1 MSSRLSPAIKALI
14 AGPHSVGSPLPSPG
28 KAIADKLFGSI
39 SSKASSVGLAK
50 EAWIVL
56 TTAALVT
63 TNSPPALCDLYS
75 FAAKDATSV
84 AGQARVAAIM
94 RETGIKCIGFSG
106 TINALGALRT
116 HLPEEVKSALS
127 TEPLRT
133 PSPDNVMAA
142 GARGKAL
149 WDAIYQPYSDKL
161 IAKLAES
168 HPDLPVHILH
178 AHYGHMFADPLKTFP
193 EGHFKVG
200 RVLTSVVAMSCLK
213 AQQGVAAQLTSHVYG
228 LKKSLQEG
236 GGAEGEEPIKGQ
248 EWLVSDEGVEWILR
262 TVEEVCKTI
271 NPAWERSEGQIKAK
285 L

>member
-1 MSSRLSPAIKALI
+1 MLRKLTHI
-14 AGPHSVGSPLPSPG
+14 GSYY
-28 KAIADKLFGSI
+28 
-39 SSKASSVGLAK
+39 
-50 EAWIVL
+50 
-56 TTAALVT
+56 
-63 TNSPPALCDLYS
+63 N
-75 FAAKDATSV
+75 
-84 AGQARVAAIM
+84 
-94 RETGIKCIGFSG
+94 
-106 TINALGALRT
+106 
-116 HLPEEVKSALS
+116 
-127 TEPLRT
+127 RT

-271 NPAWERSEGQIKAK
+271 NPAWERPEGQVKAK